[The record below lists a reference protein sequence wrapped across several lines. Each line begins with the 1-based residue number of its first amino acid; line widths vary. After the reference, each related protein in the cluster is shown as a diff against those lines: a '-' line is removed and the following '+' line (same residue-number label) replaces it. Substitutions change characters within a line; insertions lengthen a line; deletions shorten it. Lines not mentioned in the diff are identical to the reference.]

1 MDVLKKIKASSLVET
16 LAASVLI
23 MIVFM
28 IANLS
33 FTSILTNQRHSKTA
47 VVENRIREL
56 EYLVY
61 HHQLPLPYEEDFMET
76 FITITYK
83 NGQAELTYTLE
94 NTNYHKRILYEKPE

>member
-1 MDVLKKIKASSLVET
+1 MDVLRKIKASSLVET

-47 VVENRIREL
+47 ILENKIREL

-61 HHQLPLPYEEDFMET
+61 HHQLSLPYEEEFMQ
-76 FITITYK
+76 IPIAIVYK
-83 NGQAELTYTLE
+83 NEQAELSYTLDSV
-94 NTNYHKRILYEKPE
+94 THHKQIVYDKSE